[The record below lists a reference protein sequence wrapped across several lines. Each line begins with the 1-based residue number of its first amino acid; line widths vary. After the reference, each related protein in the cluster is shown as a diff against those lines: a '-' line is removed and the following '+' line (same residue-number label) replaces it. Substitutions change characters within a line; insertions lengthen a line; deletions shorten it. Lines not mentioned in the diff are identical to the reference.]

1 MMVSKSVL
9 LILFSLA
16 PIASGFRRYYP
27 NPSSSESEIVVCADA
42 DLTVDSLTVGT
53 FPTYLASEFGGGPPI
68 FTMVTADVYSCAT
81 RVDAPLL
88 IVIPGADARKTEYSM
103 LAKAFL
109 NRGYTVAVL
118 EEPIDPGPFS
128 TLAFVNLAS
137 SRALKFFIDLAVS
150 LDAQGEFPANTDEII
165 LLGHSFGGSAV
176 LTYLQGICPTPL
188 CIPNIPGSS
197 VFVPAPQVK
206 AAGAFGTSLIRRN
219 TTDDTIS
226 WNEGLDNTGFPFF
239 IINGDY
245 DQRNFDSI
253 DGEPVVDGTFSR
265 LTPIKAFASMEGL
278 DHYSIVDRLIPAG
291 AAFNNFQD
299 SPEPR
304 EFQLKAAVTALD
316 YWFEKAL
323 TEDYAN
329 ICDDLVQETSAAG
342 YSVVRCLET
351 V

>member
-1 MMVSKSVL
+1 MVSKSVL

-16 PIASGFRRYYP
+16 PTASGFRRHYP
-27 NPSSSESEIVVCADA
+27 KPSSKESSEIVVCADA

-53 FPTYLASEFGGGPPI
+53 FPTDLASQFGGGPPI
-68 FTMVTADVYSCAT
+68 FTTVTADVYSCAT

-88 IVIPGADARKTEYSM
+88 IMVPGADASKTEYSM

-109 NRGYTVAVL
+109 NRGYTVGIL
-118 EEPIDPGPFS
+118 EELIDTGPFS
-128 TLAFVNLAS
+128 TIVFANLAS

-150 LDAQGEFPANTDEII
+150 LDAQGEFHANTDEII
-165 LLGHSFGGSAV
+165 LLGHSFGGSTV
-176 LTYLQGICPTPL
+176 LYYLQGICPAPL

-197 VFVPAPQVK
+197 VFVPVPQVK
-206 AAGAFGTSLIRRN
+206 AAAAFGTTLIVRN
-219 TTDDTIS
+219 TADGTIS
-226 WNEGLDNTGFPFF
+226 FNEALDNTGFPFF

-245 DQRNFDSI
+245 EQRNFDNI
-253 DGEPVVDGTFSR
+253 DGEPIFDGTFSR
-265 LTPIKAFASMEGL
+265 LTPIKALATMEGL

-291 AAFNNFQD
+291 AYNNYID

-304 EFQLKAAVTALD
+304 EFQLEAVVTALD
-316 YWFEKAL
+316 YWFGKAL
-323 TEDYAN
+323 AEDYAN

-342 YSVVRCLET
+342 FSVSRCLET